1 MKVVIT
7 HSKAYGFKLKNI
19 FKSAMDAGEKEITL
33 LSTSEIQDDLLKI
46 LDNTQAAKR
55 FKVSSK
61 IAFMVKG
68 ILIELETIDS
78 YE

>member
-7 HSKAYGFKLKNI
+7 HSKTYGFKLKNI
-19 FKSAMDAGEKEITL
+19 FESAMAAGEKEITL

-46 LDNTQAAKR
+46 LENTPAAKK

-61 IAFMVKG
+61 IAFIAKG

>member
-19 FKSAMDAGEKEITL
+19 FNSAIAAGEKEITL
-33 LSTSEIQDDLLKI
+33 LSTSEIQDELLKI

-55 FKVSSK
+55 FKVSNK
-61 IAFMVKG
+61 TAFMVKG